1 MDENNDMGLEF
12 KGLLL
17 PVEHLQNLIDKMD
30 SGVEVAMSELE
41 KMEVKKYMKMLSSQL
56 FDDDDDDDSGLTAEE
71 ESRRAELLKRQL
83 EEAKRKAHREDV
95 ATIKLTEEQRAEL
108 ESEMDVAFVRPN
120 PNTVYNKTDNQLYKT
135 AEEKALSDKLN
146 RIRNCYYDAD
156 EWCAVMDVI
165 MEGVEFELKS
175 DKFAYLG
182 SYDARLA
189 AFNAGKIKLQI
200 QIPKLYLNRVTPEND
215 PEVLRGIYNGDI
227 TVVDRSQLEGMHH
240 KSYKNSE
247 LISLDV
253 PIIGKAEHQYY
264 VQMHRKG
271 FQTPLSGAIKAKST
285 IYNRYIDK
293 SKTDYDKPFGI
304 VDKNGVPIAYD
315 WLKLGAQEYYRLLHG
330 LKPNMDDIVDNVQK
344 ANGGKIN
351 KILGE
356 RLNKLMHTDPRG
368 IVTEEKEPNWMS
380 ASVQVKPDVVKL
392 EQELL
397 NAIQV
402 TNP

>member
-1 MDENNDMGLEF
+1 MDENNMDLQF

-17 PVEHLQNLIDKMD
+17 PVEHLQSLIDKMD
-30 SGVEVAMSELE
+30 SGVEVAMSDLE

-56 FDDDDDDDSGLTAEE
+56 FDDDDDDDTELSPEE
-71 ESRRAELLKRQL
+71 ESRRAEIMKRQL
-83 EEAKRKAHREDV
+83 EEAKRKAHKEDV
-95 ATIKLTEEQRAEL
+95 ATIKLTEAQRAEL
-108 ESEMDVAFVRPN
+108 EDEMDVAYVRPN
-120 PNTVYNKTDNQLYKT
+120 PCTNYNKTDDQLYKT
-135 AEEKALSDKLN
+135 VEEKALSDKLN
-146 RIRNCYYDAD
+146 RIRNCYYDAA
-156 EWCAVMDVI
+156 EWCAVMDII
-165 MEGVEFELKS
+165 MEGVDYELKS

-182 SYDARLA
+182 SYESRLA
-189 AFNAGKIKLQI
+189 AFNAGKLKLQV
-200 QIPKLYLNRVTPEND
+200 QLPKLYLNRITPEND

-227 TVVDRSQLEGMHH
+227 TVVDRSQLDGIHH

-247 LISLDV
+247 LVKLDI
-253 PIIGKAEHQYY
+253 PIIGNAEHQYY

-285 IYNRYIDK
+285 IYNRYIDNNK
-293 SKTDYDKPFGI
+293 NKYDKPFGI

-315 WLKLGAQEYYRLLHG
+315 WLKLGPQEYYRMLHG

-351 KILGE
+351 KVLGE

-368 IVTEEKEPNWMS
+368 IVAEEKKPNWLS

-397 NAIQV
+397 NTIQV

>member
-1 MDENNDMGLEF
+1 MDENNMDLQF

-17 PVEHLQNLIDKMD
+17 PVEHLQSLIDKMD
-30 SGVEVAMSELE
+30 SGVEVAMSDLE

-56 FDDDDDDDSGLTAEE
+56 FDDDDDDDTELSPEE
-71 ESRRAELLKRQL
+71 ESRRAEIMKRQL
-83 EEAKRKAHREDV
+83 EEAKRKAHKEDV
-95 ATIKLTEEQRAEL
+95 ATIKLTEAQRAEL
-108 ESEMDVAFVRPN
+108 EDEMDVAYVRPN
-120 PNTVYNKTDNQLYKT
+120 PCTNYNKTDDQLYKT
-135 AEEKALSDKLN
+135 VEEKALSDKLN
-146 RIRNCYYDAD
+146 RIRNCYYDAT
-156 EWCAVMDVI
+156 EWCAVMDII
-165 MEGVEFELKS
+165 MEGVDYELKS

-182 SYDARLA
+182 SYESRLA
-189 AFNAGKIKLQI
+189 AFNAGKLKLQV
-200 QIPKLYLNRVTPEND
+200 QLPKLYLNRITPEND

-227 TVVDRSQLEGMHH
+227 TVVDRSQLDGIHH

-247 LISLDV
+247 LVKLDI
-253 PIIGKAEHQYY
+253 PMIGNAEHQYY

-285 IYNRYIDK
+285 IYNRYIDNNK
-293 SKTDYDKPFGI
+293 NKYDKPFGI

-315 WLKLGAQEYYRLLHG
+315 WLKLGPQEYYRMLHG

-351 KILGE
+351 KVLGE

-368 IVTEEKEPNWMS
+368 IVTEEKKPNWLS

-392 EQELL
+392 EQDLL

>member
-1 MDENNDMGLEF
+1 MDENNMDLQF

-17 PVEHLQNLIDKMD
+17 PIEHLQSLIDKMD
-30 SGVEVAMSELE
+30 SGVEVAMSDLE
-41 KMEVKKYMKMLSSQL
+41 KMEVKKYMKILSSQL
-56 FDDDDDDDSGLTAEE
+56 FDDDDEDGTELSPEE
-71 ESRRAELLKRQL
+71 ESRRAEILKRQL
-83 EEAKRKAHREDV
+83 EEAKRKAHKDDV
-95 ATIKLTEEQRAEL
+95 VTIKLTEAQRAEL
-108 ESEMDVAFVRPN
+108 EDEMDVAFVRPN
-120 PNTVYNKTDNQLYKT
+120 PCTNYNKTDDQLYKSV
-135 AEEKALSDKLN
+135 EEKALSDKLN
-146 RIRNCYYDAD
+146 RIRNCYYDAE

-165 MEGVEFELKS
+165 MEGVDYELKS

-182 SYDARLA
+182 SYESRLA
-189 AFNAGKIKLQI
+189 AFNAGKLKLQV
-200 QIPKLYLNRVTPEND
+200 QLPKLYLNRITPEND

-227 TVVDRSQLEGMHH
+227 TVIDRSQLDGIHH

-247 LISLDV
+247 LVKLDI
-253 PIIGKAEHQYY
+253 PIIGNAEHNYY

-285 IYNRYIDK
+285 IYNRYIDNNK
-293 SKTDYDKPFGI
+293 NKYDKPFGI
-304 VDKNGVPIAYD
+304 VDKNGVPIQYD
-315 WLKLGAQEYYRLLHG
+315 WLKLGAQEYYRMLHN
-330 LKPNMDDIVDNVQK
+330 LKPNMDDIVENVQK

-351 KILGE
+351 KVLGE

-368 IVTEEKEPNWMS
+368 IVAEEKKPNWLS

-392 EQELL
+392 EQDLL

>member
-1 MDENNDMGLEF
+1 MDENNMDLQF

-17 PVEHLQNLIDKMD
+17 PVEHLQSLIDKMD
-30 SGVEVAMSELE
+30 SGVEVAMSDLE

-56 FDDDDDDDSGLTAEE
+56 FDDDDDDDTELSPEE
-71 ESRRAELLKRQL
+71 ESRRAEIMKRQL
-83 EEAKRKAHREDV
+83 EEAKRKAHKEDV
-95 ATIKLTEEQRAEL
+95 ATIRLTEAQRAEL
-108 ESEMDVAFVRPN
+108 EDEMDVAYVRPN
-120 PNTVYNKTDNQLYKT
+120 PCTNYNKTDDQLYKT
-135 AEEKALSDKLN
+135 VEEKALSDKLN
-146 RIRNCYYDAD
+146 RIRNCYYDAA
-156 EWCAVMDVI
+156 EWCAVMDII
-165 MEGVEFELKS
+165 MEGVDYELKS

-182 SYDARLA
+182 SYESRLA
-189 AFNAGKIKLQI
+189 AFNAGKLKLQV
-200 QIPKLYLNRVTPEND
+200 QLPKLYLNRITPEND

-227 TVVDRSQLEGMHH
+227 TVVDRSQLDGIHH

-247 LISLDV
+247 LVKLDI
-253 PIIGKAEHQYY
+253 PIIGNAEHQYY

-285 IYNRYIDK
+285 IYNRYIDNNK
-293 SKTDYDKPFGI
+293 NKYDKPFGI

-315 WLKLGAQEYYRLLHG
+315 WLKLGPQEYYRMLHG

-351 KILGE
+351 KVLGE

-368 IVTEEKEPNWMS
+368 IVAEEKKPNWLS

>member
-1 MDENNDMGLEF
+1 MDENNMDLQF

-17 PVEHLQNLIDKMD
+17 PVEHLQSLIDKMD
-30 SGVEVAMSELE
+30 SGVEVAMSDLE

-56 FDDDDDDDSGLTAEE
+56 FDDDDDDDTELSPEE
-71 ESRRAELLKRQL
+71 ESRRAEIMKRQL
-83 EEAKRKAHREDV
+83 EEAKRKAHKEDV
-95 ATIKLTEEQRAEL
+95 ATIKLTEAQRAEL
-108 ESEMDVAFVRPN
+108 EDEMDVAYVRPN
-120 PNTVYNKTDNQLYKT
+120 PCTNYNKTDDQLYKT

-146 RIRNCYYDAD
+146 RIRNCYYDAA
-156 EWCAVMDVI
+156 EWCAVMDII
-165 MEGVEFELKS
+165 MEGVDYELRS

-182 SYDARLA
+182 SYESRLA
-189 AFNAGKIKLQI
+189 AFNAGKLKLQV
-200 QIPKLYLNRVTPEND
+200 QLPKLYLNRITPEND

-227 TVVDRSQLEGMHH
+227 TVVDRSQLDGIHH

-247 LISLDV
+247 LVKLDI
-253 PIIGKAEHQYY
+253 PMIGNAEHQYY

-285 IYNRYIDK
+285 IYNRYIDNNK
-293 SKTDYDKPFGI
+293 NKYDKPFGI

-315 WLKLGAQEYYRLLHG
+315 WLKLGPQEYYRMLHG

-351 KILGE
+351 KVLGE

-368 IVTEEKEPNWMS
+368 IVAEEKKPNWLS

>member
-1 MDENNDMGLEF
+1 MDENNMDLQF

-17 PVEHLQNLIDKMD
+17 PVEHLQSLIDKMD
-30 SGVEVAMSELE
+30 SGVEVAMSDLE

-56 FDDDDDDDSGLTAEE
+56 FDDHDDDDTELSPEE
-71 ESRRAELLKRQL
+71 ESRRAEIMKRQL
-83 EEAKRKAHREDV
+83 EEAKRKAHKEDV
-95 ATIKLTEEQRAEL
+95 ATIKLTEAQRAEL
-108 ESEMDVAFVRPN
+108 EDEMDVAYVRPN
-120 PNTVYNKTDNQLYKT
+120 PCTNYNKTDDQLYKT
-135 AEEKALSDKLN
+135 VEEKALSDKLN
-146 RIRNCYYDAD
+146 RIRNCYYDAA
-156 EWCAVMDVI
+156 EWCAVMDII
-165 MEGVEFELKS
+165 MEGVDYELKS

-182 SYDARLA
+182 SYESRLA
-189 AFNAGKIKLQI
+189 AFNAGKLKLQV
-200 QIPKLYLNRVTPEND
+200 QLPKLYLNRITPEND

-227 TVVDRSQLEGMHH
+227 TVVDRSQLDGIHH

-247 LISLDV
+247 LVKLDI
-253 PIIGKAEHQYY
+253 PIIGNAEHQYY

-285 IYNRYIDK
+285 IYNRYIDNNK
-293 SKTDYDKPFGI
+293 NKYDKPFGI

-315 WLKLGAQEYYRLLHG
+315 WLKLGPQEYYRMLHG

-351 KILGE
+351 KVLGE

-368 IVTEEKEPNWMS
+368 IVAEEKKPNWLS

>member
-1 MDENNDMGLEF
+1 MDENNMDLQF

-17 PVEHLQNLIDKMD
+17 PVEHLQSLIDKMD
-30 SGVEVAMSELE
+30 SGVEVAMSDLE

-56 FDDDDDDDSGLTAEE
+56 FDDDDDDDTELSPEE
-71 ESRRAELLKRQL
+71 ESRRAEIMKRQL
-83 EEAKRKAHREDV
+83 EEAKRKAHKEDV
-95 ATIKLTEEQRAEL
+95 ATIKLTEAQRAEL
-108 ESEMDVAFVRPN
+108 EDEMDVAYVRPN
-120 PNTVYNKTDNQLYKT
+120 PCTNYNKTDDQLYKSV
-135 AEEKALSDKLN
+135 EEKALSDKLN
-146 RIRNCYYDAD
+146 RIRNCYYDAA
-156 EWCAVMDVI
+156 EWCAVMDII
-165 MEGVEFELKS
+165 MEGVDYELKS

-182 SYDARLA
+182 SYESRLA
-189 AFNAGKIKLQI
+189 AFNAGKLKLQV
-200 QIPKLYLNRVTPEND
+200 QLPKLYLNRITPEND

-227 TVVDRSQLEGMHH
+227 TVVDRSQLDGMHH

-247 LISLDV
+247 LVKLDI
-253 PIIGKAEHQYY
+253 PIIGNAEHQYY

-285 IYNRYIDK
+285 IYNRYIDNNK
-293 SKTDYDKPFGI
+293 NKYDKPFGI

-351 KILGE
+351 KVLGE

-368 IVTEEKEPNWMS
+368 IVAEEKKPNWLS

-392 EQELL
+392 EQDLL

>member
-1 MDENNDMGLEF
+1 MDENNMDLQF

-17 PVEHLQNLIDKMD
+17 PVEHLQSLIDKMD
-30 SGVEVAMSELE
+30 SGVEVAMSDLE

-56 FDDDDDDDSGLTAEE
+56 FDDDDDDDTELSPEE
-71 ESRRAELLKRQL
+71 ESRRAEIMKRQL
-83 EEAKRKAHREDV
+83 EEAKRKAHKEDV
-95 ATIKLTEEQRAEL
+95 ATIKLTEAQRAEL
-108 ESEMDVAFVRPN
+108 EDEMDVAYVRPN
-120 PNTVYNKTDNQLYKT
+120 PCTNYNKTDDQLYKT
-135 AEEKALSDKLN
+135 VEEKALSDKLN
-146 RIRNCYYDAD
+146 RIRNCYYDAT
-156 EWCAVMDVI
+156 EWCAVMDII
-165 MEGVEFELKS
+165 MEGVDYELKS

-182 SYDARLA
+182 SYESRLA
-189 AFNAGKIKLQI
+189 AFNAGKLKLQV
-200 QIPKLYLNRVTPEND
+200 QLPKLYLNRITPEND

-227 TVVDRSQLEGMHH
+227 TVVDRSQLDGIHH

-247 LISLDV
+247 LVKLDI
-253 PIIGKAEHQYY
+253 PMIGNAEHQYY

-285 IYNRYIDK
+285 IYNRYIDNNK
-293 SKTDYDKPFGI
+293 NKYDKPFGI

-315 WLKLGAQEYYRLLHG
+315 WLKLGPQEYYRMLHG
-330 LKPNMDDIVDNVQK
+330 LKPNMDDIVENVQK

-351 KILGE
+351 KVLGE

-368 IVTEEKEPNWMS
+368 IVAEEKKPNWLS

-392 EQELL
+392 EQDLL

>member
-1 MDENNDMGLEF
+1 
-12 KGLLL
+12 
-17 PVEHLQNLIDKMD
+17 
-30 SGVEVAMSELE
+30 
-41 KMEVKKYMKMLSSQL
+41 
-56 FDDDDDDDSGLTAEE
+56 
-71 ESRRAELLKRQL
+71 
-83 EEAKRKAHREDV
+83 
-95 ATIKLTEEQRAEL
+95 
-108 ESEMDVAFVRPN
+108 
-120 PNTVYNKTDNQLYKT
+120 
-135 AEEKALSDKLN
+135 
-146 RIRNCYYDAD
+146 
-156 EWCAVMDVI
+156 
-165 MEGVEFELKS
+165 MEGVDYELKS

-182 SYDARLA
+182 SYESRLA
-189 AFNAGKIKLQI
+189 AFNAGKLKLQV
-200 QIPKLYLNRVTPEND
+200 QLPKLYLNRITPEND

-227 TVVDRSQLEGMHH
+227 TVVDRSQLDGIHH

-247 LISLDV
+247 LVKLDI
-253 PIIGKAEHQYY
+253 PIIGNAEHQYY

-285 IYNRYIDK
+285 IYNRYIDNNK
-293 SKTDYDKPFGI
+293 NKYDKPFGI

-315 WLKLGAQEYYRLLHG
+315 WLKLGPQEYYRMLHG

-351 KILGE
+351 KVLGE

-368 IVTEEKEPNWMS
+368 IVAEEKKPNWLS

>member
-1 MDENNDMGLEF
+1 MDENNMDLQF

-17 PVEHLQNLIDKMD
+17 PVEHLQSLIDKMD
-30 SGVEVAMSELE
+30 SGVEVAMSDLE

-56 FDDDDDDDSGLTAEE
+56 FDDDDDDDTALSPEE
-71 ESRRAELLKRQL
+71 EARRAEIMKRQL
-83 EEAKRKAHREDV
+83 EEAKRKAHKDDV
-95 ATIKLTEEQRAEL
+95 ATIKLTEAQRAEL
-108 ESEMDVAFVRPN
+108 EDEMDVAYVRPN
-120 PNTVYNKTDNQLYKT
+120 PCTNYNKTDDQLYKSV
-135 AEEKALSDKLN
+135 EEKALSDKLN
-146 RIRNCYYDAD
+146 RIRNCYYDAA
-156 EWCAVMDVI
+156 EWCAVMDII
-165 MEGVEFELKS
+165 MEGVDYELKS

-182 SYDARLA
+182 SYEARLA
-189 AFNAGKIKLQI
+189 AFNAGKLKLQV
-200 QIPKLYLNRVTPEND
+200 QLPKLYLNRITPEND

-227 TVVDRSQLEGMHH
+227 TVVDRSQLDGIHH

-247 LISLDV
+247 LVKLDI
-253 PIIGKAEHQYY
+253 PIIGNAEHQYY

-285 IYNRYIDK
+285 IYNRYIDNNK
-293 SKTDYDKPFGI
+293 NKYDKPFGI

-315 WLKLGAQEYYRLLHG
+315 WLKLGAQEYYRLLHN

-351 KILGE
+351 KVLGE

-368 IVTEEKEPNWMS
+368 IVAEEKKPNWLS

-392 EQELL
+392 EQDLL

>member
-1 MDENNDMGLEF
+1 MDENNMDLQF

-17 PVEHLQNLIDKMD
+17 PVEHLQSLIDKMD
-30 SGVEVAMSELE
+30 SGVEVAMSDLE

-56 FDDDDDDDSGLTAEE
+56 FDDDDDDDTELSPEE
-71 ESRRAELLKRQL
+71 ESRRAEIMKRQL
-83 EEAKRKAHREDV
+83 EEAKRKAHKEDV
-95 ATIKLTEEQRAEL
+95 ATIRLTEAQRAEL
-108 ESEMDVAFVRPN
+108 EDEMDVAYVRPN
-120 PNTVYNKTDNQLYKT
+120 PCTNYNKTDDQLYKT
-135 AEEKALSDKLN
+135 VEEKALSDKLN
-146 RIRNCYYDAD
+146 RIRNCYYDAA
-156 EWCAVMDVI
+156 EWCAVMDII
-165 MEGVEFELKS
+165 MEGVDYELKS

-182 SYDARLA
+182 SYESRLA
-189 AFNAGKIKLQI
+189 AFNAGKLKLQV
-200 QIPKLYLNRVTPEND
+200 QLPKLYLNRITPEND

-227 TVVDRSQLEGMHH
+227 TVVDRSQLDGIHH

-247 LISLDV
+247 LVKLDI
-253 PIIGKAEHQYY
+253 PIIGNAEHQYY

-285 IYNRYIDK
+285 IYNRYIDNNK
-293 SKTDYDKPFGI
+293 NKYDKPFGI

-315 WLKLGAQEYYRLLHG
+315 WLKLGPQEYYRMLHG

-351 KILGE
+351 KVLGE

-368 IVTEEKEPNWMS
+368 IVTEEKKPNWLS

-392 EQELL
+392 EQDLL

>member
-1 MDENNDMGLEF
+1 MDLQF

-17 PVEHLQNLIDKMD
+17 PVEHLQSLIDKMD
-30 SGVEVAMSELE
+30 SGVEVAMSDLE

-56 FDDDDDDDSGLTAEE
+56 FDDDDDDDTELSPEE
-71 ESRRAELLKRQL
+71 ESRRAEIMKRQL
-83 EEAKRKAHREDV
+83 EEAKRKAHKEDV
-95 ATIKLTEEQRAEL
+95 ATIKLTEAQRAEL
-108 ESEMDVAFVRPN
+108 EDEMDVAYVRPN
-120 PNTVYNKTDNQLYKT
+120 PCTNYNKTDDQLYKT
-135 AEEKALSDKLN
+135 VEEKALSDKLN
-146 RIRNCYYDAD
+146 RIRNCYYDAA
-156 EWCAVMDVI
+156 EWCAVMDII
-165 MEGVEFELKS
+165 MEGVDYELKS

-182 SYDARLA
+182 SYESRLA
-189 AFNAGKIKLQI
+189 AFNAGKLKLQV
-200 QIPKLYLNRVTPEND
+200 QLPKLYLNRITPEND

-227 TVVDRSQLEGMHH
+227 TVVDRSQLDGIHH

-247 LISLDV
+247 LVKLDI
-253 PIIGKAEHQYY
+253 PIIGNAEHQYY

-285 IYNRYIDK
+285 IYNRYIDNNK
-293 SKTDYDKPFGI
+293 NKYDKPFGI

-315 WLKLGAQEYYRLLHG
+315 WLKLGPQEYYRMLHG

-351 KILGE
+351 KVLGE

-368 IVTEEKEPNWMS
+368 IVAEEKKPNWLS

>member
-1 MDENNDMGLEF
+1 MDENNMDLQF

-17 PVEHLQNLIDKMD
+17 PVEHLQSLIDKMD
-30 SGVEVAMSELE
+30 SGVEVAMSDLE

-56 FDDDDDDDSGLTAEE
+56 FDDDDDDDTELSPEE
-71 ESRRAELLKRQL
+71 ESRRAEIMKRQL
-83 EEAKRKAHREDV
+83 EEAKRKAHKEDV
-95 ATIKLTEEQRAEL
+95 ATIKLTEAQRAEL
-108 ESEMDVAFVRPN
+108 EDEMDVAYVRPN
-120 PNTVYNKTDNQLYKT
+120 PCTNYNKTDDQLYKT
-135 AEEKALSDKLN
+135 VEEKALSDKLN
-146 RIRNCYYDAD
+146 RIRNCYYDAA
-156 EWCAVMDVI
+156 EWCAVMDII
-165 MEGVEFELKS
+165 MEGVDYELKS

-182 SYDARLA
+182 SYESRLA
-189 AFNAGKIKLQI
+189 AFNAGKLKLQV
-200 QIPKLYLNRVTPEND
+200 QLPKLYLNRITPEND

-227 TVVDRSQLEGMHH
+227 TVVDRSQLDGIHH

-247 LISLDV
+247 LVKLDI
-253 PIIGKAEHQYY
+253 PMIGNAEHQYY

-285 IYNRYIDK
+285 IYNRYIDNNK
-293 SKTDYDKPFGI
+293 NKYDKPFGI

-315 WLKLGAQEYYRLLHG
+315 WLKLGPQEYYRMLHG

-351 KILGE
+351 KVLGE

-368 IVTEEKEPNWMS
+368 IVAEEKKPNWLS

>member
-1 MDENNDMGLEF
+1 MDENNMDLQF

-17 PVEHLQNLIDKMD
+17 PVEHLQSLIDKMD
-30 SGVEVAMSELE
+30 SGVEVAMSDLE

-56 FDDDDDDDSGLTAEE
+56 FDDDDDDTALSPEE
-71 ESRRAELLKRQL
+71 ESRRAEIMKRQL
-83 EEAKRKAHREDV
+83 EEAKRKAHKDDV
-95 ATIKLTEEQRAEL
+95 ATIKLTEAQRAEL
-108 ESEMDVAFVRPN
+108 EDEMDVAYVRPN
-120 PNTVYNKTDNQLYKT
+120 PCTNYNKTDDQLYKSV
-135 AEEKALSDKLN
+135 EEKALSDKLN
-146 RIRNCYYDAD
+146 RIRNCYYDAA
-156 EWCAVMDVI
+156 EWCAVMDII
-165 MEGVEFELKS
+165 MEGVDYELKS

-182 SYDARLA
+182 SYEARLA
-189 AFNAGKIKLQI
+189 AFNAGKLKLQV
-200 QIPKLYLNRVTPEND
+200 QLPKLYLNRITPEND

-227 TVVDRSQLEGMHH
+227 TVVDRSQLDGIHH

-247 LISLDV
+247 LVKLDI
-253 PIIGKAEHQYY
+253 PIIGNAEHQYY

-285 IYNRYIDK
+285 IYNRYIDNNK
-293 SKTDYDKPFGI
+293 NKYDKPFGI

-315 WLKLGAQEYYRLLHG
+315 WLKLGPQEYYRMLHG

-351 KILGE
+351 KVLGE

-368 IVTEEKEPNWMS
+368 IVAEEKKPNWLS

>member
-1 MDENNDMGLEF
+1 MDENNMDLQF

-17 PVEHLQNLIDKMD
+17 PVEHLQSLIDKMD
-30 SGVEVAMSELE
+30 SGVEVAMSDLE

-56 FDDDDDDDSGLTAEE
+56 FDDDDDDDTELSPEE
-71 ESRRAELLKRQL
+71 ESRRAEIMKRQL
-83 EEAKRKAHREDV
+83 EEAKRKAHKEDV
-95 ATIKLTEEQRAEL
+95 ATIKLTEAQRAEL
-108 ESEMDVAFVRPN
+108 EDEMDVAYVRPN
-120 PNTVYNKTDNQLYKT
+120 PCTNYNKTDDQLYKT
-135 AEEKALSDKLN
+135 VEEKALSDKLN
-146 RIRNCYYDAD
+146 RIRNCYYDAT
-156 EWCAVMDVI
+156 EWCAVMDII
-165 MEGVEFELKS
+165 MEGVDYELKS

-182 SYDARLA
+182 SYESRLA
-189 AFNAGKIKLQI
+189 AFNAGKLKLQV
-200 QIPKLYLNRVTPEND
+200 QLPKLYLNRITPEND

-227 TVVDRSQLEGMHH
+227 TVVDRSQLDGIHH

-247 LISLDV
+247 LVKLDI
-253 PIIGKAEHQYY
+253 PMIGNAEHQYY

-285 IYNRYIDK
+285 IYNRYIDNNK
-293 SKTDYDKPFGI
+293 NKYDKPFGI

-315 WLKLGAQEYYRLLHG
+315 WLKLGPQEYYRILHG

-351 KILGE
+351 KVLGE

-368 IVTEEKEPNWMS
+368 IVTEEKKPNWLS

>member
-1 MDENNDMGLEF
+1 MDENNMDLQF

-17 PVEHLQNLIDKMD
+17 PVEHLQSLIDKMD
-30 SGVEVAMSELE
+30 SGVEVAMSDLE

-56 FDDDDDDDSGLTAEE
+56 FDDDDDDDTELSPEE
-71 ESRRAELLKRQL
+71 ESRRAEIMKRQL
-83 EEAKRKAHREDV
+83 EEAKRKAHKEDV
-95 ATIKLTEEQRAEL
+95 ATIKLTEAQRAEL
-108 ESEMDVAFVRPN
+108 EDEMDVAYVRPN
-120 PNTVYNKTDNQLYKT
+120 PCTNYNKTDDQLYKT
-135 AEEKALSDKLN
+135 VEEKALSDKLN
-146 RIRNCYYDAD
+146 RIRNCYYDAA
-156 EWCAVMDVI
+156 EWCAVMDII
-165 MEGVEFELKS
+165 MEGVDYELKS

-182 SYDARLA
+182 SYESRLA
-189 AFNAGKIKLQI
+189 AFNAGKLKLQV
-200 QIPKLYLNRVTPEND
+200 QLPKLYLNRITPEND

-227 TVVDRSQLEGMHH
+227 TVVDRSQLDGIHH

-247 LISLDV
+247 LVKLDI
-253 PIIGKAEHQYY
+253 PIIGNAEHQYY

-285 IYNRYIDK
+285 IYNRYIDNNK
-293 SKTDYDKPFGI
+293 NKYDKPFGI

-315 WLKLGAQEYYRLLHG
+315 WLKLGPQEYYRMLHG

-351 KILGE
+351 KVLGE

-368 IVTEEKEPNWMS
+368 IVAEEKKPNWLS